1 MFDYKTMKMPNGD
14 YYNVKV
20 KSSYTDNT
28 IKEVKNVNEIKRDVN
43 ECLSFFHQF
52 LML

>member
-1 MFDYKTMKMPNGD
+1 MLDYIIMRMPNGD

-20 KSSYTDNT
+20 QSSYTDNI
-28 IKEVKNVNEIKRDVN
+28 IKGVDKINYIRKETN
-43 ECLSFFHQF
+43 ECLSFLHQF

>member
-1 MFDYKTMKMPNGD
+1 MLDYIRMKMPNGD

-20 KSSYTDNT
+20 QSSYTDN
-28 IKEVKNVNEIKRDVN
+28 IFNNIKNVKDVKKETS
-43 ECLSFFHQF
+43 ECLSFLHQF